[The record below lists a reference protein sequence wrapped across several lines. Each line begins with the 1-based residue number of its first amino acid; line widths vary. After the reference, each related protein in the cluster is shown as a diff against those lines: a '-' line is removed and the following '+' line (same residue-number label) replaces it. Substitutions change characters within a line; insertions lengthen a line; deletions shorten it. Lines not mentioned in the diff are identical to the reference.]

1 MIEGLAIGFK
11 INKALTVTLT
21 VPVVVQ
27 PKLVPTTV

>member
-1 MIEGLAIGFK
+1 MIEGLAMGFK

-21 VPVVVQ
+21 VPVFVQ